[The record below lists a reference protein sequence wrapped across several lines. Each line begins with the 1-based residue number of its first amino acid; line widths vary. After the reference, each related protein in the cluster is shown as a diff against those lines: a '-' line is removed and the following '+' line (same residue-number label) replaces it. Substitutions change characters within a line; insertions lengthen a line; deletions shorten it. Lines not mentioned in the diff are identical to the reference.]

1 MPVFEYGVYGVLLHR
16 PSVLA
21 AECKAALAA
30 PVFDTFLI
38 MIPPVFTRAVS
49 PFIFCVKAAILSFGI
64 GAVVFTGRRFKKPFF
79 SFTAELM
86 FLYGSVISCFTY
98 FMPGPQEFPLIL
110 KPPFFKTTQGWQ
122 PIGPEMQ
129 VLFFISVLLQ
139 TSKTVYP
146 VLRAIGLFFIK
157 IGRIGKDI

>member
-49 PFIFCVKAAILSFGI
+49 LFIFCVKAAILSFGI

-79 SFTAELM
+79 K
-86 FLYGSVISCFTY
+86 I
-98 FMPGPQEFPLIL
+98 
-110 KPPFFKTTQGWQ
+110 TQDWQ

-129 VLFFISVLLQ
+129 VLFFILGLLQ